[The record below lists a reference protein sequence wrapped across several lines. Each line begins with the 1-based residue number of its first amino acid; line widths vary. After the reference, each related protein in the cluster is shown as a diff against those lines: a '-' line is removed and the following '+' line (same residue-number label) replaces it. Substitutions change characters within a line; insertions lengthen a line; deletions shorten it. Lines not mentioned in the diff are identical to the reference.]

1 MPPALCPQLSPSL
14 RFLLC
19 FLSVDPSLLSR
30 LFPWYAD
37 SLKLASIGRKA
48 RPFHGFNARFR
59 FLSLA
64 TLPLV
69 LMPASSSPLFAPSFG
84 LLLGSRGLPLSR
96 SAFLLLS
103 FLLPLVR
110 VSLSAHCQFHARP
123 APPSPPRFRPR
134 SSPSCPFSSSRSP
147 SSPFPCAAS
156 ASALSYHIP
165 LPLRRGRTSLLPSS
179 LGFSL
184 ASSIGGPRQHRPAGE
199 APFCPAR
206 AAARVPLCAL
216 SPCRVSEKD
225 ARVSCSANPPAV
237 RFPLVCGSTTR
248 ASSWTV
254 SHPLRLPIRP
264 ERSAVRPEGGA
275 HLASLSSSFFALA
288 PARARAFRESRRGK
302 ENTDAPLASFSPTKS
317 CDQTSL
323 GGLKRAAKTTTKLD
337 RLGASQKEERGKRG
351 LGERTRQSGTFTRQT
366 EGPLA
371 DLSFLLRFCSVCP
384 SSADS
389 SSLRSHR
396 SAPPVSS
403 LPGAASSFRLESSHT
418 ASQAP
423 LAAWRC
429 LYTVLEKEARRR
441 QKGESGRVFFLF
453 QEIDDEV
460 SHRLAA
466 RLLFSDRR
474 RNRRTNREASKAW
487 ESSRLHHPLPA
498 SPLPHPAS
506 LSLPANALPSSS
518 ASSSSSSDFSS
529 ASLSSCS
536 SPCSEDAW
544 RKCLQGGSHGRLQA
558 PGEDCTSS
566 PFSLS
571 SDRCARGSSSPVG
584 GPIALNS
591 EPNGETVQDG
601 QAEEEAEGGE
611 KEREEGEEESVD
623 EQPFVLFLNS
633 PGGSLNAGLALFDVI
648 SVSCFGKQA
657 GEIVEDSGKFSQTA
671 GGAWREHDEAFDGG
685 RVWFFRENT
694 GGKTQKGGAETN
706 RMARP
711 ENGKWKDMDR
721 RKEVYLRHA
730 VERQLVKKRLESPV
744 YTVNMGLAASVAS
757 LILGA
762 GTPGHRFAVESSSAL
777 LHQPAGSLAGLPSDL
792 ETEKSEVKK
801 ISQRV
806 VRLYSQVTGRPEAS
820 LRLDIEKEKLLTA
833 EEARVYGLVDA
844 VLPLFDGAEKLL

>member
-1 MPPALCPQLSPSL
+1 
-14 RFLLC
+14 
-19 FLSVDPSLLSR
+19 
-30 LFPWYAD
+30 
-37 SLKLASIGRKA
+37 
-48 RPFHGFNARFR
+48 
-59 FLSLA
+59 
-64 TLPLV
+64 
-69 LMPASSSPLFAPSFG
+69 MPASSSPLFAPSFG

-429 LYTVLEKEARRR
+429 LYT
-441 QKGESGRVFFLF
+441 KGESGRVFFLF

-730 VERQLVKKRLESPV
+730 VERQLVKKVERAVHGEYGAGGVGRISDSRRGDAGAPLCRGEQFGAAAPAC
-744 YTVNMGLAASVAS
+744 GLASWA
-757 LILGA
+757 
-762 GTPGHRFAVESSSAL
+762 
-777 LHQPAGSLAGLPSDL
+777 
-792 ETEKSEVKK
+792 
-801 ISQRV
+801 SQRP
-806 VRLYSQVTGRPEAS
+806 RNREKRSQENQSTRRPPVTGRPEAS